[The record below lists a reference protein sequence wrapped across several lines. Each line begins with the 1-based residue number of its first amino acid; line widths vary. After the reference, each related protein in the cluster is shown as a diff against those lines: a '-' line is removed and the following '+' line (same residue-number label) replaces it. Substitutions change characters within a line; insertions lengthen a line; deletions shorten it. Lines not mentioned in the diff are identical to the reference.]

1 MIQYKKTNC
10 SFYILEKCSKD
21 VVYLIKKITME
32 IQKQLTINKRN
43 QLDDELTVILI
54 TNNQQVNPINEI
66 IFTYKYQE
74 N

>member
-10 SFYILEKCSKD
+10 SFYILEKWSKD

-43 QLDDELTVILI
+43 QLDDELTVINSRLKEL
-54 TNNQQVNPINEI
+54 NNL
-66 IFTYKYQE
+66 K
-74 N
+74 

>member
-1 MIQYKKTNC
+1 M
-10 SFYILEKCSKD
+10 
-21 VVYLIKKITME
+21 
-32 IQKQLTINKRN
+32 
-43 QLDDELTVILI
+43 DDELTVILI